1 MDNDKNKNDI
11 RKRLEEL
18 KKEKRNRNPRNNK
31 NPFFNSG
38 NIFLVIILLAFSF
51 IFSGNIQNYFQEKKE
66 ITYSQFIDKINN
78 GDFKEVTEKDNEITS
93 KIKEK
98 DKEVIYSTRK
108 ITDRIGDDKQVL
120 DAINKSKTIL
130 VVAKPSGASAF
141 FYILLNILPIII
153 SVAFFIFIF

>member
-51 IFSGNIQNYFQEKKE
+51 IF
-66 ITYSQFIDKINN
+66 
-78 GDFKEVTEKDNEITS
+78 
-93 KIKEK
+93 
-98 DKEVIYSTRK
+98 
-108 ITDRIGDDKQVL
+108 
-120 DAINKSKTIL
+120 
-130 VVAKPSGASAF
+130 
-141 FYILLNILPIII
+141 
-153 SVAFFIFIF
+153 